1 MKMIEKFRLLPYW
14 VYLLSGIIGIQLY
27 HIIIIWGKS
36 KFLKLFL
43 VEYLSWL
50 KIEGVRMEIIYVLL
64 ISIIYLI
71 IWFLDRQYIKKDQ
84 NA

>member
-1 MKMIEKFRLLPYW
+1 MKMLNYFRLPPYW
-14 VYLLSGIIGIQLY
+14 AYLLIGIIGSQLY

-36 KFLKLFL
+36 KFHKLFL

-71 IWFLDRQYIKKDQ
+71 IWFLDTQYIKKDQ
-84 NA
+84 NE

>member
-1 MKMIEKFRLLPYW
+1 MKMIENFRLLPYW
-14 VYLLSGIIGIQLY
+14 AYLLSGIIGIQLY
-27 HIIIIWGKS
+27 HIIIIWDKS

-50 KIEGVRMEIIYVLL
+50 KIEGVRMEIIYVIL

>member
-1 MKMIEKFRLLPYW
+1 MKMIKIPYW
-14 VYLLSGIIGIQLY
+14 AYLLVGIIGIQLY
-27 HIIIIWGKS
+27 HIIIILCKTRFH
-36 KFLKLFL
+36 KVFL

-50 KIEGVRMEIIYVLL
+50 KIEGIRMEIIYVLL

-71 IWFLDRQYIKKDQ
+71 IWFLDKQYIKKDQ